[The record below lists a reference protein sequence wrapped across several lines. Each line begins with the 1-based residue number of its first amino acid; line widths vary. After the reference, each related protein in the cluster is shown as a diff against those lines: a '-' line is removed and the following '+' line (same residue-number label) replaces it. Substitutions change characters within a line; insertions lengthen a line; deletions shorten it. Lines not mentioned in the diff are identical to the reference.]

1 MGGSPKINSFPD
13 TLAFGNRRAQGTG
26 SARTQWVVFFRIEGN
41 KAIRRGRGFP
51 LSEQCRTRFGRYA
64 VPMDDL
70 EAVDYVDEVLGSNV
84 KSGYNCFYAG
94 VSNTWLCFANPRD
107 PGTTADRFFHFD

>member
-1 MGGSPKINSFPD
+1 
-13 TLAFGNRRAQGTG
+13 
-26 SARTQWVVFFRIEGN
+26 
-41 KAIRRGRGFP
+41 
-51 LSEQCRTRFGRYA
+51 
-64 VPMDDL
+64 MDDL